1 MPLVMGVDSSTQ
13 ATKVEVRDAD
23 SGALVAS
30 GRAPHPVAQPPC
42 SEQEPEAWWDGLAQA
57 VAAAGVPEVA
67 AISVAGQ
74 QHGMVLLDHRG
85 RVLRPAKLWNDTES
99 APEAARMVAELGAEA
114 WAEVTGSVPVAA
126 LTITK
131 LAWMADHEPA
141 VLDEVAKVV
150 LPHDYLTHRLTG
162 RFVTDR
168 GDASGTGY
176 FDPVA
181 GGWRTDLLDRFV
193 APGPWAERLPEVL
206 DATTAAG
213 EVVEQAARQLGI
225 PTGVVVGP
233 GTGDNM
239 AAALGAGLRL
249 GEVGLSLGT
258 SGTVYATSER
268 PTFDA
273 TGTVAGFADATGRFL
288 PLVCTLNATKVTD
301 VFARLLGVG
310 ARRAR
315 RAGPGRAARG
325 RGRGGGAVPRR
336 RADPEPPGRD
346 RRGARAPLRRPPGG
360 PGPGRLRGRG
370 VRAPR
375 RAGRAARRGRRGAG
389 SHRARRR
396 RGPVCR
402 PTGASSPTCRVSPC
416 SCRTTPSRPPQ
427 GRACRPRPCSTGVRS
442 RRCGTRGTSGPGRSP
457 SPRRTGWGRSCER
470 PTASP
475 WDRFSGRMVDAYRD
489 ASLGVE
495 DRVHDLLGRMDIDEK
510 VAQLGCLWVTSLV
523 GDDGIDHDAAASRL
537 RHGIGQI
544 TRIGAST
551 GLRPAG
557 SAALMNEIQRIVVER
572 TRLGIPLLVHEESV
586 AGYLARDATVFPQAL
601 GLACSW
607 DPALLT
613 EVGGVIREQ
622 MVAVGARLT
631 PRAGARRRPRSPVGA
646 GRGDLRRGSRPVRHA
661 RHGLRARRSRA
672 TTSARVSPRPAST
685 SSGTRCPR
693 AAGTT
698 GRSTSVPASCA
709 RSTRNRSP
717 PRSATPASP
726 RS

>member
-57 VAAAGVPEVA
+57 VAAAGAPEVA

-85 RVLRPAKLWNDTES
+85 RALRPAKLWNDTES

-150 LPHDYLTHRLTG
+150 LPHDYLTHRLTD

-268 PTFDA
+268 PTFDP

-310 ARRAR
+310 AGELDALALDGRPG
-315 RAGPGRAARG
+315 AGGVVVVPYLDGERTPNRPDAT
-325 RGRGGGAVPRR
+325 GA
-336 RADPEPPGRD
+336 
-346 RRGARAPLRRPPGG
+346 GARAPLRRPPGG

-375 RAGRAARRGRRGAG
+375 RAGRAARRGRRGAATA
-389 SHRARRR
+389 SCSSVA
-396 RGPVCR
+396 GPGRR
-402 PTGASSPTCRVSPC
+402 PTGASSPTCRASRC
-416 SCRTTPSRPPQ
+416 SCRTTPSRPPPA
-427 GRACRPRPCSTGVRS
+427 RACRPRPCSTGARS
-442 RRCGTRGTSGPGRSP
+442 RRCGTRGPSGPGRSP
-457 SPRRTGWGRSCER
+457 SRRRTGRVPLVR
-470 PTASP
+470 A
-475 WDRFSGRMVDAYRD
+475 AYR
-489 ASLGVE
+489 
-495 DRVHDLLGRMDIDEK
+495 I
-510 VAQLGCLWVTSLV
+510 
-523 GDDGIDHDAAASRL
+523 
-537 RHGIGQI
+537 
-544 TRIGAST
+544 
-551 GLRPAG
+551 
-557 SAALMNEIQRIVVER
+557 
-572 TRLGIPLLVHEESV
+572 
-586 AGYLARDATVFPQAL
+586 AL
-601 GLACSW
+601 G
-607 DPALLT
+607 
-613 EVGGVIREQ
+613 
-622 MVAVGARLT
+622 
-631 PRAGARRRPRSPVGA
+631 
-646 GRGDLRRGSRPVRHA
+646 
-661 RHGLRARRSRA
+661 
-672 TTSARVSPRPAST
+672 
-685 SSGTRCPR
+685 
-693 AAGTT
+693 
-698 GRSTSVPASCA
+698 
-709 RSTRNRSP
+709 
-717 PRSATPASP
+717 
-726 RS
+726 